1 MTTLNGLRDSDW
13 TKTCDIFIS
22 EFFQDPS
29 ISVLSIYR
37 TNGLII
43 EFSFPT
49 LSVHEMSYFVREP
62 NEVFLPENF
71 RERILFGTTND
82 KVESHILSVMQN
94 VFAPIF
100 FTIETWPDSILRPSP
115 AVSPFPV
122 IQRRAN

>member
-29 ISVLSIYR
+29 ILVLSIYR
-37 TNGLII
+37 MNGLII

-49 LSVHEMSYFVREP
+49 MAVHEMSYFVREP
-62 NEVFLPENF
+62 DEIFQPENF

-94 VFAPIF
+94 VLAPIF
-100 FTIETWPDSILRPSP
+100 FTIETWPDSILRP
-115 AVSPFPV
+115 AVSPLPV